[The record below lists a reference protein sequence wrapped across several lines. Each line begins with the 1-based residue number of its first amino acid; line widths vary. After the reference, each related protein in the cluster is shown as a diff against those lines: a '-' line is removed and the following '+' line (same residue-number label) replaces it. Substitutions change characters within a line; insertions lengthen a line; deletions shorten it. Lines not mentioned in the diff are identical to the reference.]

1 MTDKT
6 DSTAIQLTPK
16 IILIFLLSIASPI
29 AGAIYTFAQM
39 QSRLNNLEDSVS
51 SIPSGDNSAILER
64 ITTVEINST
73 NNKTSIDKIDADID
87 KIVEHVDKSFKT
99 ITESM
104 NANPLSLGN

>member
-1 MTDKT
+1 
-6 DSTAIQLTPK
+6 
-16 IILIFLLSIASPI
+16 
-29 AGAIYTFAQM
+29 M

-51 SIPSGDNSAILER
+51 SIPSSDNSAILER
-64 ITTVEINST
+64 ITAVEINST

-99 ITESM
+99 VTESM

>member
-1 MTDKT
+1 
-6 DSTAIQLTPK
+6 
-16 IILIFLLSIASPI
+16 
-29 AGAIYTFAQM
+29 M

-87 KIVEHVDKSFKT
+87 KIVEHVDKSFKKV
-99 ITESM
+99 TESM

>member
-1 MTDKT
+1 M
-6 DSTAIQLTPK
+6 
-16 IILIFLLSIASPI
+16 
-29 AGAIYTFAQM
+29 
-39 QSRLNNLEDSVS
+39 S

-64 ITTVEINST
+64 ITAVEINSN

-99 ITESM
+99 VTESM

>member
-1 MTDKT
+1 MG
-6 DSTAIQLTPK
+6 SGVW
-16 IILIFLLSIASPI
+16 LIADLS
-29 AGAIYTFAQM
+29 
-39 QSRLNNLEDSVS
+39 SRLSSLEDSVS

-64 ITTVEINST
+64 ITAVEINST

-99 ITESM
+99 VTESM

>member
-1 MTDKT
+1 
-6 DSTAIQLTPK
+6 
-16 IILIFLLSIASPI
+16 
-29 AGAIYTFAQM
+29 M

-51 SIPSGDNSAILER
+51 SMPSGDNSAILER

-87 KIVEHVDKSFKT
+87 KIVDHVDKSFKT
-99 ITESM
+99 VTESM

>member
-1 MTDKT
+1 M
-6 DSTAIQLTPK
+6 S
-16 IILIFLLSIASPI
+16 
-29 AGAIYTFAQM
+29 
-39 QSRLNNLEDSVS
+39 SRLSNLEDSMS

-64 ITTVEINST
+64 ITAVEINSN

-99 ITESM
+99 VTESM

>member
-1 MTDKT
+1 
-6 DSTAIQLTPK
+6 
-16 IILIFLLSIASPI
+16 
-29 AGAIYTFAQM
+29 M

-99 ITESM
+99 VTESM

>member
-1 MTDKT
+1 
-6 DSTAIQLTPK
+6 
-16 IILIFLLSIASPI
+16 
-29 AGAIYTFAQM
+29 M
-39 QSRLNNLEDSVS
+39 QSRLTVLEDSMS

-64 ITTVEINST
+64 ITAVEINSS

-99 ITESM
+99 VTESM

>member
-1 MTDKT
+1 M
-6 DSTAIQLTPK
+6 
-16 IILIFLLSIASPI
+16 
-29 AGAIYTFAQM
+29 
-39 QSRLNNLEDSVS
+39 S

-64 ITTVEINST
+64 ITAVEINSS

-99 ITESM
+99 VTESM

>member
-1 MTDKT
+1 
-6 DSTAIQLTPK
+6 
-16 IILIFLLSIASPI
+16 
-29 AGAIYTFAQM
+29 M
-39 QSRLNNLEDSVS
+39 QSRLTVLEDSIS

-64 ITTVEINST
+64 ITAVEINSN

-99 ITESM
+99 VTESI

>member
-1 MTDKT
+1 
-6 DSTAIQLTPK
+6 
-16 IILIFLLSIASPI
+16 
-29 AGAIYTFAQM
+29 M
-39 QSRLNNLEDSVS
+39 QSRLTVLEDSMS

-64 ITTVEINST
+64 ITAVEINST

-99 ITESM
+99 VTESM

>member
-1 MTDKT
+1 
-6 DSTAIQLTPK
+6 
-16 IILIFLLSIASPI
+16 
-29 AGAIYTFAQM
+29 M

-99 ITESM
+99 VTESL

>member
-1 MTDKT
+1 M
-6 DSTAIQLTPK
+6 S
-16 IILIFLLSIASPI
+16 
-29 AGAIYTFAQM
+29 
-39 QSRLNNLEDSVS
+39 SRLSNLEDSVS
-51 SIPSGDNSAILER
+51 SMPSGDNSAILER

-99 ITESM
+99 VTESM

>member
-1 MTDKT
+1 M
-6 DSTAIQLTPK
+6 S
-16 IILIFLLSIASPI
+16 
-29 AGAIYTFAQM
+29 
-39 QSRLNNLEDSVS
+39 SRLSNLEDSVS

-99 ITESM
+99 VTESM

>member
-1 MTDKT
+1 
-6 DSTAIQLTPK
+6 
-16 IILIFLLSIASPI
+16 
-29 AGAIYTFAQM
+29 
-39 QSRLNNLEDSVS
+39 LNNLEDSVS

-99 ITESM
+99 VTESL

>member
-1 MTDKT
+1 
-6 DSTAIQLTPK
+6 
-16 IILIFLLSIASPI
+16 
-29 AGAIYTFAQM
+29 M
-39 QSRLNNLEDSVS
+39 QSRLTVLEDSIS

-64 ITTVEINST
+64 ITAVEINST

-99 ITESM
+99 VTESM

>member
-1 MTDKT
+1 
-6 DSTAIQLTPK
+6 LTV
-16 IILIFLLSIASPI
+16 
-29 AGAIYTFAQM
+29 
-39 QSRLNNLEDSVS
+39 LEDSIS

-64 ITTVEINST
+64 ITAVEINST

-99 ITESM
+99 VTESM

>member
-1 MTDKT
+1 MTDK
-6 DSTAIQLTPK
+6 DSTIQLTPK

-29 AGAIYTFAQM
+29 AGGIYTYAQM
-39 QSRLNNLEDSVS
+39 QSRLTVLEDSMS

-64 ITTVEINST
+64 ITAVEINSS

-99 ITESM
+99 VTESM

>member
-1 MTDKT
+1 MKDK
-6 DSTAIQLTPK
+6 DSTIQLTPK

-29 AGAIYTFAQM
+29 AGGIYTYAQM
-39 QSRLNNLEDSVS
+39 QSRLTVLEDSMS

-64 ITTVEINST
+64 ITAVEINSN

-99 ITESM
+99 VTESM

>member
-1 MTDKT
+1 M
-6 DSTAIQLTPK
+6 S
-16 IILIFLLSIASPI
+16 
-29 AGAIYTFAQM
+29 
-39 QSRLNNLEDSVS
+39 SRLSNLEDSVS
-51 SIPSGDNSAILER
+51 SIPNGDNSAILER

-99 ITESM
+99 VTESI